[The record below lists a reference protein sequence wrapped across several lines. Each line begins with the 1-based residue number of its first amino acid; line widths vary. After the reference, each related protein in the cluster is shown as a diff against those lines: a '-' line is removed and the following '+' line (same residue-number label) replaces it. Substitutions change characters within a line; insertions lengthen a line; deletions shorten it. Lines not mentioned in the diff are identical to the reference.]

1 MSKQR
6 ERTEPEN
13 GNSHLARKR
22 GKLESKIR
30 RRKEKR
36 IASWWFTPTRSGG
49 SSVNDMSQYIFWAG
63 DKKFQRHVPNS
74 SRLKTL

>member
-36 IASWWFTPTRSGG
+36 IAS
-49 SSVNDMSQYIFWAG
+49 
-63 DKKFQRHVPNS
+63 
-74 SRLKTL
+74 